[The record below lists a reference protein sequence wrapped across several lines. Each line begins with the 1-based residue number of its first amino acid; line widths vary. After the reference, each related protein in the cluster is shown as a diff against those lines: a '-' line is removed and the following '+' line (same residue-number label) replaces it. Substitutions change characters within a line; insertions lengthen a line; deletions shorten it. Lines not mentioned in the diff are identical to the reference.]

1 MSANVNTTMNGTQPS
16 SCFNPTAA
24 RIGKTIA
31 CCMLFVVS
39 LTGNSL
45 IGLIVYKTKTM
56 RKPINFLIVNM
67 AMSDLLYPIF
77 LFPRKITEI
86 NVGSWLIS
94 GPLGQALCKLL
105 PFLADASTAVSVQSL
120 VLIAVDR
127 FGAVVFPLRS
137 KLISIKL
144 CRFFI
149 PATWIVAVAI
159 NSPYL
164 FPLQLAEYP
173 GGLMC
178 LWQWNEAFGETSSHA
193 NYFLAVII
201 VVIYIPLILIA
212 ILYLTILFK
221 LKSQKIPGEQSVNAT
236 EQRVKRER
244 NVLKMSIAIVLVFT
258 ICFLPLT
265 TFSLL
270 LYFPLEST
278 MISSCGLQYF
288 SSISFFLARSNCAI
302 NPCICFIFSGN
313 YRQGLKN
320 LLSCWSADTRANQV
334 APV

>member
-16 SCFNPTAA
+16 SCFNPTAE

-31 CCMLFVVS
+31 YCLLFVVS

-77 LFPRKITEI
+77 LFPWKITEI

-94 GPLGQALCKLL
+94 GPLGLALCKLD
-105 PFLADASTAVSVQSL
+105 PFLADVSTAVSIQSL

-137 KLISIKL
+137 PVISIKV

-149 PATWIVAVAI
+149 PETWIVAIAI
-159 NSPYL
+159 HSPYL
-164 FPLQLAEYP
+164 SAFKLAEYP
-173 GGLMC
+173 GRLMC
-178 LWQWNEAFGETSSHA
+178 LLKWNEAFGETSSWA
-193 NYFLAVII
+193 NYYLAVVI
-201 VVIYIPLILIA
+201 VLIYIPLVLIA

-221 LKSQKIPGEQSVNAT
+221 LKSQKIPGEQSVNAR
-236 EQRVKRER
+236 EQREKRER
-244 NVLKMSIAIVLVFT
+244 NVLKMSIAIVLVFA

-265 TFSLL
+265 TYGLL
-270 LYFPLEST
+270 LFFLPDSI
-278 MISSCGLQYF
+278 MISSCGFQYF
-288 SSISFFLARSNCAI
+288 FSISLFLARSNCAI

-320 LLSCWSADTRANQV
+320 LLSCFSADTTANQV
-334 APV
+334 VRA